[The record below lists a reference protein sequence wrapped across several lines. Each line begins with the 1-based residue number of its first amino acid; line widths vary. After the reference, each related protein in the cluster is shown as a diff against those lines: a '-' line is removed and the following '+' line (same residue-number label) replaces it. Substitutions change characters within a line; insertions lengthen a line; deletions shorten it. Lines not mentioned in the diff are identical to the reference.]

1 VRDGSGL
8 AWGQRIQTAAHLAI
22 SSGHDQHV
30 NAVDLALVK
39 GDRLVLAL
47 ELRGWVE
54 DDALLSVG
62 DVFLVLATEHALDG
76 AAAIVLCRLIHDL
89 GNVPVL
95 VANLERAHGKLGG
108 VVGCTDDVG
117 RGAVGLGGEVNGLGV
132 SHGVAVKLDTEHDLD
147 HVAVFEDDLGIGR
160 KWSEVGDDVVDGDGG
175 GECKACCERESLEP
189 DAPLE
194 TLTPFFDL
202 FHSGATASA
211 TSLSPLA

>member
-1 VRDGSGL
+1 MRDGSGL
-8 AWGQRIQTAAHLAI
+8 AWGQRVQTAAHLAI

-30 NAVDLALVK
+30 DAVNLALVK

-47 ELRGWVE
+47 ELGRWVE
-54 DDALLSVG
+54 DDALLAVC

-76 AAAIVLCRLIHDL
+76 AASIVLCRLVHDL
-89 GNVPVL
+89 GDVPVL
-95 VANLERAHGKLGG
+95 VADLERAHGKLGG

-117 RGAVGLGGEVNGLGV
+117 RGAVRLGGEVNGLGV
-132 SHGVAVKLDTEHDLD
+132 GHGVAVELDPEHDLD
-147 HVAVFEDDLGIGR
+147 HVAVLEDDLGIRR
-160 KWSEVGDDVVDGDGG
+160 KRSEVGDDVVDGDGG
-175 GECKACCERESLEP
+175 GECKAWCERVSTEP

-202 FHSGATASA
+202 FHNGATASA